1 MTKKQQYIIFSI
13 IVLFGVVFWL
23 SKFQFQSE
31 LPNAI
36 GDPLELVV
44 VRDLD
49 AHKNRFYQTLKTF
62 LNNDLGPSPQPESI
76 LSIIEIENNNFTG
89 ILQRHQNILI
99 ISKSDSFNIQF
110 QNDVFAKNQTVIILS
125 CGSEK
130 DLILNK
136 EKIRQLSEEIKIIE
150 INRFITSI
158 EKKNNNNLKNKI
170 LENHNVSMLIPNGFF
185 LAHLERGLTWI
196 RRETPK
202 LSQGVFLANITPEM
216 QQLFLTQTSIA
227 IDSIIKPHI
236 LGPISG
242 SYMTTDVNAPLK
254 KDSISING
262 IEMIKQQSLWRMKN
276 DFMGGIYVS
285 YIFHGSSQIDPF
297 IIYTYLY
304 SPGEPKKTSLIQLEA
319 IVRTLSF
326 KSYN

>member
-1 MTKKQQYIIFSI
+1 
-13 IVLFGVVFWL
+13 
-23 SKFQFQSE
+23 
-31 LPNAI
+31 
-36 GDPLELVV
+36 
-44 VRDLD
+44 
-49 AHKNRFYQTLKTF
+49 
-62 LNNDLGPSPQPESI
+62 
-76 LSIIEIENNNFTG
+76 
-89 ILQRHQNILI
+89 
-99 ISKSDSFNIQF
+99 
-110 QNDVFAKNQTVIILS
+110 
-125 CGSEK
+125 
-130 DLILNK
+130 
-136 EKIRQLSEEIKIIE
+136 
-150 INRFITSI
+150 
-158 EKKNNNNLKNKI
+158 
-170 LENHNVSMLIPNGFF
+170 
-185 LAHLERGLTWI
+185 
-196 RRETPK
+196 
-202 LSQGVFLANITPEM
+202 M

-242 SYMTTDVNAPLK
+242 SYMTTDLNAPLK
-254 KDSISING
+254 IDSISING